1 MEMSTE
7 KTEEKRR
14 RNMPGQ
20 PWAGFAS
27 FIRTHF
33 VLAAGMA
40 AFLALVYGEQ
50 AFSNYFYID
59 KEVFVNNPGTFYNW
73 GETGRFG
80 LVLMNRILGMNWYNP
95 YLGGM
100 LFLAGLWLAAMAA
113 GYLFHF
119 VERKLT
125 ASFLAPFMLLFAV
138 YPTYA
143 ELFAFQFVAYEIVL
157 AMVLLLVSDWYLVR
171 AVRERNR
178 VSFLMSIPFA
188 VIAFGSYQSLVP
200 LQLCLYLGIFLLY
213 IYAQKGERKAVFSFI
228 CHSAVHFIAALGI
241 YELIAKIF
249 FSGSNYLDTQ
259 VLWRTEDW
267 RTCLLYIVRN
277 ILHVVTARG
286 AFFTIAYDL
295 CCGIGLAALVIL
307 AIRYRRKAAW
317 YGLGLLGVALSPF
330 YLSFVTGAI
339 PANRTQIVLPMAN
352 GVLWLFGSLV
362 ISEELKSHW
371 KKAGRGLLVTAGCC
385 MIYFNLMPVMRIF
398 YTRDVVGKADEA
410 IAAMIVDELNDIPS
424 IVSEEKGVIFIG
436 RRPAQLNNACYTLE
450 ECWTYVI
457 MSAFELDYD
466 FEPYYYHSS
475 RRILGFLETLG
486 IRHLSLLDA
495 GLLPAAY
502 EDSEDMPVW
511 PLEGSVREFDDYVI
525 VKLGENEF

>member
-1 MEMSTE
+1 MEMSSRKTGE
-7 KTEEKRR
+7 KWRLSALRT
-14 RNMPGQ
+14 
-20 PWAGFAS
+20 PWTGFAA
-27 FIRTHF
+27 FVRTHY

-40 AFLALVYGEQ
+40 VFLALVYGRQ

-80 LVLMNRILGMNWYNP
+80 LILMNRILGMNWYNP
-95 YLGGM
+95 YLGGV

-113 GYLFHF
+113 GYLFRS
-119 VERKLT
+119 VEGRLRD
-125 ASFLAPFMLLFAV
+125 SFLFLFMALFTV
-138 YPTYA
+138 YPTYV

-157 AMVLLLVSDWYLVR
+157 AMALLLVSDWYLVQ
-171 AVRERNR
+171 AVRERDR
-178 VSFLMSIPFA
+178 MSFLASVPFA

-213 IYAQKGERKAVFSFI
+213 IYARKGERKDVFPFI
-228 CHSAVHFIAALGI
+228 CHSAVHFVAALGI
-241 YELIAKIF
+241 YELIAKLF

-267 RTCLLYIVRN
+267 KTCLLYIVRN
-277 ILHVVTARG
+277 MLHVVTARG
-286 AFFTIAYDL
+286 AFFTLVFDL
-295 CCGIGLAALVIL
+295 CCGTGLAALAIL
-307 AIRYRRKAAW
+307 FVRYRGRAVW

-330 YLSFVTGAI
+330 YLSFVVGAI

-362 ISEELKSHW
+362 LSEELKSYW
-371 KKAGRGLLVTAGCC
+371 RKAVRGLLVFAGCC
-385 MIYFNLMPVMRIF
+385 MVYLDLMPVMRIF

-410 IAAMIVDELNDIPS
+410 TAAMVVDELNDIPS
-424 IVSEEKGVIFIG
+424 IVSEEKGVVFIG
-436 RRPAQLNNACYTLE
+436 RMPAQLNNACYTLE

-457 MSAFELDYD
+457 MSVFELDYD

-475 RRILGFLETLG
+475 RRILGFFETLG

-495 GLLPAAY
+495 ELLPAAY

-511 PLEGSVREFDDYVI
+511 PSEGSVREFDDYVI